1 MKRHIVIL
9 LVLLLAFMP
18 GVFGSFASPE
28 PQRGDLQM
36 LIQIQ
41 ARYEHEIIARPGVL
55 GMGIGLGDDGRE
67 LQFLVLVDKD
77 AIMVAE
83 NFAKLDKVSS
93 LVVNGHH
100 RVPPHPATWSVSSPL
115 RTRAAGLPTISLK
128 FSTLLAES
136 RKAKSFREMVAHWL
150 RRERL
155 GLKATNI
162 NGSFAVRLL
171 PTSLTCRTPRSR
183 IVKEQSVDR
192 LQPSTED
199 GWSQWLVEIHK
210 SAKKIK
216 KARD

>member
-1 MKRHIVIL
+1 
-9 LVLLLAFMP
+9 
-18 GVFGSFASPE
+18 
-28 PQRGDLQM
+28 M

-100 RVPPHPATWSVSSPL
+100 RVPPQPATWSVSSPL
-115 RTRAAGLPTISLK
+115 RTRAAGLPPLPLRRSA
-128 FSTLLAES
+128 LLAES
-136 RKAKSFREMVAHWL
+136 TEAHRFNGRGAHWL

-155 GLKATNI
+155 GVKATHV
-162 NGSFAVRLL
+162 NGAFAVRILRQSL
-171 PTSLTCRTPRSR
+171 PLATADPNGQRT
-183 IVKEQSVDR
+183 KC
-192 LQPSTED
+192 
-199 GWSQWLVEIHK
+199 
-210 SAKKIK
+210 
-216 KARD
+216 